1 MPRLRI
7 TQVKSL
13 VGRSKHQRLTIKALG
28 LKRIRHSV
36 EHEDKP
42 EIRGMIKKVSHLVE
56 VEEID

>member
-1 MPRLRI
+1 MPKLRI

-42 EIRGMIKKVSHLVE
+42 EIRGMIRKVSHLVE
-56 VEEID
+56 VEKIN

>member
-1 MPRLRI
+1 VPKLRI

-42 EIRGMIKKVSHLVE
+42 EIRGMIRKVSHLVE
-56 VEEID
+56 VEKIN